1 MTPPQTSTEE
11 PGNSVDIQGDAPLD
25 WGRRREMNGIE
36 ALMWRAE
43 SDPRMRSTICSL
55 AILDRAPDWDRFLAA
70 CDWGSRMAP
79 RFRQKV
85 VEPAFGIGIPC
96 WVNDPD
102 FDLHYHVRRIR
113 IAEGGSWRE
122 VFEAAEQIA
131 MTPFDRARSP
141 WEAVLIEGLPNQ
153 GAALLVKLHHSTTDG
168 LGGFQLFSKLHSRT
182 REHNPDKPQ
191 PQAPAPEWISP
202 TDLLIEQLTRDV
214 RSAPGGALKTA
225 EAIFSA
231 LRQPGQTM
239 REAIQFVES
248 LGRVVSDPDVEG
260 SPLLYKRSL
269 SWHFLALDIQFSDLR
284 AAAKAAGGTIND
296 AYLASLL
303 GGFRMYHARL
313 GYSIKEMPIA
323 IPISVRR
330 DEDEEGGNKFAG
342 ARFAAPVGIADPQQR
357 IKAIGE
363 LVRTARQEP
372 AIDGMALI
380 APALARLPGALLGS
394 LASSLTKSNDLQA
407 SNVPGFKEE
416 LFIAGARIE
425 RLYGFGPLPGCA
437 TMITLVTHDG
447 VCCIAANVDRA
458 AITDPELFGECLA
471 DGFAEVLAL
480 HEGAKPPVR
489 CVNTSTNL
497 ANSTSSTSPVEEGA
511 S

>member
-1 MTPPQTSTEE
+1 MEAR
-11 PGNSVDIQGDAPLD
+11 GDAPLD
-25 WGRRREMNGIE
+25 WARTREMNGIE

-55 AILDRAPDWDRFLAA
+55 AVLDRAPDWERFVAA

-85 VEPAFGIGIPC
+85 VEPAFGVGIPC

-113 IAEGGSWRE
+113 IGVGGGWRE

-141 WEAVLIEGLPNQ
+141 WEAVLIEGLPGD

-182 REHNPDKPQ
+182 REHDPDKPQ
-191 PQAPAPEWISP
+191 PDAPTPEWISP
-202 TDLLIEQLTRDV
+202 TDLLMEQLTRDA
-214 RSAPGGALKTA
+214 RSVPSGAVKTA
-225 EAIFSA
+225 EAFLGA
-231 LRQPGQTM
+231 LRQPAQTM
-239 REAIQFVES
+239 RDAMQFVES
-248 LGRVVSDPDVEG
+248 LGRVVSNPDVEG

-269 SWHFLALDIQFSDLR
+269 AWHFLALDIQFSDLR
-284 AAAKAAGGTIND
+284 AAAKAAGGSVND

-303 GGFRMYHARL
+303 GAFRMYHAKL

-330 DEDEEGGNKFAG
+330 DDDDEGGNKFAG
-342 ARFAAPVGIADPQQR
+342 ARFAAPVGIADPALR
-357 IKAIGE
+357 IKAIGD
-363 LVRTARQEP
+363 LVRAARQEP
-372 AIDGMALI
+372 AIDGMAFV
-380 APALARLPGALLGS
+380 APALARLPGPLLGS
-394 LASSLTKSNDLQA
+394 LAGSFTRANDLQA
-407 SNVPGFKEE
+407 SNVPGFREE

-437 TMITLVTHDG
+437 TMITLVTHGDT
-447 VCCIAANVDRA
+447 CCIAANVDRA
-458 AITDPELFGECLA
+458 AITDTELFGACLEE
-471 DGFAEVLAL
+471 GFAEVLAL
-480 HEGAKPPVR
+480 CDGARRPVR
-489 CVNTSTNL
+489 RID
-497 ANSTSSTSPVEEGA
+497 APVRAEDEA
-511 S
+511 